1 MPTLAKCP
9 KTLSAL
15 WQEYE
20 FGVNGQKP
28 AKEFSSRERE
38 NCRFTYYR
46 RKVFWDKVSEMVR
59 AGYTCHA
66 AIDKIYDVYR
76 NASVTTIINLMK
88 ADKKRGG
95 HPDLKV

>member
-1 MPTLAKCP
+1 MKFT
-9 KTLSAL
+9 
-15 WQEYE
+15 
-20 FGVNGQKP
+20 
-28 AKEFSSRERE
+28 SRERG
-38 NCRFTYYR
+38 NCRFTYSR

-88 ADKKRGG
+88 DGTSASAHISD
-95 HPDLKV
+95 VINV